1 MPPANYSS
9 LLFISTR
16 PVKAHTLLRHTVQV
30 RIEILLGIKE
40 RQDYAG
46 LLCLSSRA
54 FAGIFLKLHQQYL
67 RSKDLIA

>member
-1 MPPANYSS
+1 MPPANYPVCS
-9 LLFISTR
+9 LSRLDR
-16 PVKAHTLLRHTVQV
+16 RGTLIAAHTVQV

-40 RQDYAG
+40 GQDYAG

-67 RSKDLIA
+67 RSKDLIG